1 MANEATLM
9 WELEPAIPFTC
20 SNTTTIE
27 KGTLCKMTDPMTA
40 ALSAA
45 SNDMLA
51 GITKTEKIASDGKTK
66 VSVYARGIFKMYA
79 SGAIAVG
86 QAVSSASDANFPN
99 YVKQA
104 AVTLSGAAILGHA
117 LETATSTETFLVFV
131 DVGAGG
137 NQIS

>member
-1 MANEATLM
+1 MANEAVLI
-9 WELEPAIPFTC
+9 WEIGPGIPFTC
-20 SNTTTIE
+20 SNSVGIE

-51 GITKTEKIASDGKTK
+51 GISKTEKVANDGKVKITIL
-66 VSVYARGIFKMYA
+66 REGIFKMYA
-79 SGAIAVG
+79 SGAINVG
-86 QAVSSASDANFPN
+86 QAVTSAADANYPN

-104 AVTLSGAAILGHA
+104 AVTASGAAILGYA
-117 LETATSTETFLVFV
+117 LETAATTETFLVYV
-131 DVGAGG
+131 NVGCGG